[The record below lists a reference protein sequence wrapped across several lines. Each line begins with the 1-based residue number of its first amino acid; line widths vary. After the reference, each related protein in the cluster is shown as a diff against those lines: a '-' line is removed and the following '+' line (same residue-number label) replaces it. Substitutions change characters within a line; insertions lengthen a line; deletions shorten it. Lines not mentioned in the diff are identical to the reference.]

1 VRRALGGC
9 VLLGLAVVAC
19 TAAAGATEPQR
30 FALSAT
36 SAAQGDAVEL
46 RFRGA
51 ATRPSTTTR
60 LYLVSVAD
68 AVSVRS
74 RVDRRLHFVGTIA
87 SSPRARRVFTVP
99 PLDPGIYALAYWC
112 RGCLAHGVKVAV
124 ERSPR
129 LRVRAADTDGCPVTA
144 PNGDAPP
151 GAPRTSWRYVGNGH
165 LAVLLPPTPPSVT
178 TNSLGGYKMFWI
190 ARPGVIGAFSVTYR
204 RLDVPSTTIRATTV
218 RGSLN
223 GFDGPSWASRMSFE
237 PGCWEIWARVDD
249 VGLGF
254 VADVVRGPG

>member
-1 VRRALGGC
+1 MSRALGGR
-9 VLLGLAVVAC
+9 VLFGVAVLAC

-36 SAAQGDAVEL
+36 SAAQGDVVEL
-46 RFRGA
+46 RFRRA

-74 RVDRRLHFVGTIA
+74 RLDQRLHFIGTIA

-99 PLDPGIYALAYWC
+99 PLDPGTYALAYWC
-112 RGCLAHGVKVAV
+112 RGCLPHGVKVAV

-129 LRVRAADTDGCPVTA
+129 LRVQAPDTDGCPVTA

-151 GAPRTSWRYVGNGH
+151 GAPRTGWRYFGNGH
-165 LAVLLPPTPPSVT
+165 LAVLLPPSSPSVT
-178 TNSLGGYKMFWI
+178 TNSLGGYKMLWI
-190 ARPGVIGAFSVTYR
+190 ARPGVFGAFSVTYH
-204 RLDVPSTTIRATTV
+204 RLDVPSSTLRATTV
-218 RGSLN
+218 RGSLS

-249 VGLGF
+249 VSLGF
-254 VADVVRGPG
+254 VGDVVRGPG

>member
-1 VRRALGGC
+1 VSRALGGR
-9 VLLGLAVVAC
+9 VLFGVAVLAC

-36 SAAQGDAVEL
+36 SAAQGDVVEL
-46 RFRGA
+46 RFRRA

-74 RVDRRLHFVGTIA
+74 RLDQRLHFIGTIA

-99 PLDPGIYALAYWC
+99 PLDPGTYALAYWC
-112 RGCLAHGVKVAV
+112 RGCLPHGVKVAV
-124 ERSPR
+124 ERSPL
-129 LRVRAADTDGCPVTA
+129 LRVQAPDTDGCPVTA

-151 GAPRTSWRYVGNGH
+151 GAPRTGWRYFGNGQ
-165 LAVLLPPTPPSVT
+165 LAVLLPPSSPSVT
-178 TNSLGGYKMFWI
+178 TNSLGGYKMLWI
-190 ARPGVIGAFSVTYR
+190 ARPGVFGAFSVTYR
-204 RLDVPSTTIRATTV
+204 RLDVPSSTLRATTV
-218 RGSLN
+218 RGSLS

-249 VGLGF
+249 VSLGF
-254 VADVVRGPG
+254 VGDVVRGPG